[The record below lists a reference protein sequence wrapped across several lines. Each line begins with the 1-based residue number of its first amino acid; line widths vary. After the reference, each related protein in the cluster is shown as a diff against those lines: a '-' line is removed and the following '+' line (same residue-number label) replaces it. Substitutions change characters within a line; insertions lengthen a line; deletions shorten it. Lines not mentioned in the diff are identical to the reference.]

1 MRMDPVLPKD
11 ISFFYYIFL
20 IYGKCHL
27 PKVTSNKFAYYIML
41 IYNLCMILANGFVL
55 VVTLIVTPIRGNHPI
70 KAPLD
75 QQNISY
81 VTGNTW
87 NNLPKTINNKH
98 VHEFSSFFKVIK
110 SYSFRTYQNNCT

>member
-1 MRMDPVLPKD
+1 MPFTKGNIKQVCLLH
-11 ISFFYYIFL
+11 IT
-20 IYGKCHL
+20 HL
-27 PKVTSNKFAYYIML
+27 QCL
-41 IYNLCMILANGFVL
+41 HGFVL
-55 VVTLIVTPIRGNHPI
+55 VVTIIMTPIRGNHPI